1 MIISRDAY
9 LNKLIA
15 HKHNRLVKI
24 ITGLRRSGKSF
35 LLFKLF
41 KSHLLDSGVAPS
53 HIIEIEL
60 DDRIN
65 KWLRDPDACL
75 QHVRKQIVDNDMYY
89 LLIDE
94 VQYMAEFEDVLNSF
108 LHICN
113 LDVYV
118 TGSNSKFL
126 SKDIITEFRG
136 RGDEIHVYPL
146 SFSDYYGVHPELTW
160 EDAWNQY
167 WKYGGLPY
175 VATLSAEEDKV
186 SYLQRL
192 FKEVY
197 VRDIVERNKVKNDM
211 ALERLLDIISSGVGS
226 LTNPQKLANSFKSLA
241 QVSLSA
247 ATIKSYLDYIEDAFL
262 ISKAERYDI
271 KGKKYLSTPI
281 KYYFTDIGLRN
292 ARLNFRQQEETH
304 IMENIIYNE
313 LLTRGYQVDVGIV
326 EIYEKGETGKYARR
340 QIEVDFV
347 ANKGENRYY
356 IQSAY
361 SLPTMEKIVQEE
373 RPLRGISDYFKKF
386 VIVKDNILTRRDESG
401 LITMGLKTFLLDKD
415 SLGAV

>member
-1 MIISRDAY
+1 MRIPRDAY
-9 LNKLIA
+9 LNQLIA

-41 KSHLLDSGVAPS
+41 KSHLLDNGVAPS

-60 DDRIN
+60 DDRLN
-65 KWLRDPDACL
+65 KFLRDPDACL
-75 QHVRKQIVDNDMYY
+75 QYVRKLIVDNDMYY

-94 VQYMAEFEDVLNSF
+94 VQYMTEFEDVLNSF
-108 LHICN
+108 LHIEN
-113 LDVYV
+113 VDVYV

-175 VATLSAEEDKV
+175 VATLSAEEDKIN
-186 SYLQRL
+186 YLQRL

-197 VRDIVERNKVKNDM
+197 IRDIVERNKVKNDM
-211 ALERLLDIISSGVGS
+211 ALERLLDVISSGVGS

-241 QVSLSA
+241 QISLSA

-271 KGKKYLSTPI
+271 KGKKYLSTPM

-313 LLTRGYQVDVGIV
+313 LLTRGCKVDVGV
-326 EIYEKGETGKYARR
+326 VDVYEKGETDKYIRR

-347 ANKGENRYY
+347 ANKGEDRYY

-361 SLPTMEKIVQEE
+361 SLPTMEKVAQEE

>member
-1 MIISRDAY
+1 MLIQRDIY

-24 ITGLRRSGKSF
+24 ITGLRRCGKSF

-41 KSHLLDSGVAPS
+41 KSHLLDTGIAPS

-65 KWLRDPDACL
+65 KWLRDPDECL
-75 QHVRKQIVDNDMYY
+75 QYVRKQIVDEEMYY

-94 VQYMAEFEDVLNSF
+94 VQYMDEFEDVLNSF
-108 LHICN
+108 LHIDN
-113 LDVYV
+113 VDVYV

-146 SFSDYYGVHPELTW
+146 SFSDYYGVHPEMTW

-175 VATLSAEEDKV
+175 VATLSDEEDKV
-186 SYLQRL
+186 NYLQRL
-192 FKEVY
+192 FEEVY
-197 VRDIVERNKVKNDM
+197 IKDIVERNKVKNDM
-211 ALERLLDIISSGVGS
+211 ALERLLDIISSSIGS
-226 LTNPQKLANSFKSLA
+226 LTNPQKLSNSFKSLA
-241 QVSLSA
+241 QVNLSA
-247 ATIKSYLDYIEDAFL
+247 ATIKSYLDYIEEAYL
-262 ISKAERYDI
+262 VSKAERYDI
-271 KGKKYLSTPI
+271 KGKKYISTPS

-313 LLTRGYQVDVGIV
+313 LLIRGYKVDVGIV
-326 EIYEKGETGKYARR
+326 EIYEKNESGKYARK

-347 ANKGENRYY
+347 ANKGEARYY
-356 IQSAY
+356 IQSAF
-361 SLPTMEKIVQEE
+361 SLPTSEKVVQEE
-373 RPLRGISDYFKKF
+373 RPLRNISDYFKKF
-386 VIVKDNILTRRDESG
+386 VIVKENILPRCDESG

-415 SLGAV
+415 SLVSI